1 MSNPNYE
8 LRTVDPVLTT
18 LAQGYV
24 NKKYVANYL
33 FPIVEVNKSKGRIPV
48 FGKSAFLER
57 STERAMGSRSNRIPT
72 TEFELIEFE
81 TQERDVE
88 MAIDY
93 LEEEQANDFY
103 KYEHYTT
110 QQLCDILELNRELE
124 AAKIAT
130 NPANYPTQNR
140 IILDQSSALNYGGS
154 ANDIIKEAI
163 SRIRN
168 SIGVRPNTMLISY
181 STYNAI
187 LEDIN
192 LNDKLKY
199 SGITTLNTKILVD
212 FFEIPTVKVASSVF
226 SPEGVTF
233 ENIWG
238 NTMILAYVDDSEP
251 SNRNEFNPSFGY
263 TLRRR
268 GMPEIDTYYE
278 NGGKIKVIRNTDNYC
293 IKITSPQAACLVANT
308 II

>member
-1 MSNPNYE
+1 MPNPVYE

-18 LAQGYV
+18 LAQGYI
-24 NKKYVANYL
+24 NSKYVANYL
-33 FPIVEVNKSKGRIPV
+33 FPIVEVNKPKGRIPI
-48 FGKSAFLER
+48 FGKSSFLER
-57 STERAMGSRSNRIPT
+57 TTERAMGSHSNRIPLT
-72 TEFELIEFE
+72 DFELIEFE

-93 LEEEQANDFY
+93 LEEEQVNDFY
-103 KYEHYTT
+103 KYEQYTT
-110 QQLCDILELNRELE
+110 LQLSDILELNRELE

-130 NPANYPTQNR
+130 NPANYPTQNK
-140 IILDQSSALNYGGS
+140 IILDQSSAFNYGGM
-154 ANDIIKEAI
+154 ANDIIREAI
-163 SRIRN
+163 SRVRN
-168 SIGVRPNTMLISY
+168 SIGVRPNTMIISY
-181 STYNAI
+181 STYNA
-187 LEDIN
+187 LNQDISI
-192 LNDKLKY
+192 NDKLKY
-199 SGITTLNTKILVD
+199 SGATTVNTKIIAD
-212 FFEIPTVKVASSVF
+212 FFEIRTVKVASSVF
-226 SPEGVTF
+226 SPDGETF

-238 NTMILAYVDDSEP
+238 NNLIIAFVDESEP
-251 SNRNEFNPSFGY
+251 SNRSEFNPSFGY